1 MSSFQMSIEN
11 LFNRSC
17 SFCGNCEHD
26 IRVCNS
32 PLIQDIDRR
41 LSEGYYAVTQQG
53 ELLRTREEDIKERFI
68 IWAMDLFH
76 LKDLRVFVVTT
87 SGSPPSGT
95 NKRQYAEEVWNIYK
109 AITATAT
116 AVATSASLTT
126 ATNTNTNLSEDDID
140 EITWS
145 IDRTPRRH
153 SDVEMSPLPSIRM
166 SRNERIRERRARDVM
181 NYIPSPEFVGFVRNL
196 IHDMDMEADFIP
208 FANTNTTNK
217 KYNIAITTNTKNA
230 SASHASAAEV
240 LCECCICMNNEIS
253 QVDIVKL
260 NCEHQFCGDCIISTL
275 KQHNKSSEL
284 KPSCALCRTTMT
296 NIEVANDT
304 TLAKMQEFCIEC

>member
-1 MSSFQMSIEN
+1 MSSFQMSIQN

-17 SFCGNCEHD
+17 SFCGNNEHD

-32 PLIQDIDRR
+32 PLIPDIDRR
-41 LSEGYYAVTQQG
+41 LSEGYYAVIQQG

-87 SGSPPSGT
+87 CGAPPSGT

-109 AITATAT
+109 AIT
-116 AVATSASLTT
+116 TSAIN
-126 ATNTNTNLSEDDID
+126 ANANTNLLEDNIE

-153 SDVEMSPLPSIRM
+153 SDVEMAPLPSIRM

-181 NYIPSPEFVGFVRNL
+181 NYIPSPEFVTLARNL
-196 IHDMDMEADFIP
+196 MYAMDMEADFIP
-208 FANTNTTNK
+208 FTNTNDNELNK
-217 KYNIAITTNTKNA
+217 KYNIAITKKVLKADTNTD
-230 SASHASAAEV
+230 AE
-240 LCECCICMNNEIS
+240 LYECCICMNNEINED
-253 QVDIVKL
+253 DIIKL
-260 NCEHQFCGDCIISTL
+260 NCQHQFCGDCIVSTL
-275 KQHNKSSEL
+275 KKHNKSSEL
-284 KPSCALCRTTMT
+284 KPGCALCRATMT
-296 NIEVANDT
+296 NIEVANDA
-304 TLAKMQEFCIEC
+304 TLEKIQEFCVDC

>member
-1 MSSFQMSIEN
+1 MSIEN

-17 SFCGNCEHD
+17 SFCGNNEHY
-26 IRVCNS
+26 IRMCNS
-32 PLIQDIDRR
+32 PLIPDIDRR
-41 LSEGYYAVTQQG
+41 LSEGYYAVVQQG
-53 ELLRTREEDIKERFI
+53 ELLRTREEDVKERFI

-109 AITATAT
+109 AITTSATSLSTATAT
-116 AVATSASLTT
+116 ATTLLPEELT
-126 ATNTNTNLSEDDID
+126 NSNTNLLEDDID

-153 SDVEMSPLPSIRM
+153 SDVEMAPLPSIRM
-166 SRNERIRERRARDVM
+166 SRNERVRERRARDVM
-181 NYIPSPEFVGFVRNL
+181 NFIPSPEFVGFVRNL
-196 IHDMDMEADFIP
+196 MHDMDMEADFIP
-208 FANTNTTNK
+208 FTNANEPNK
-217 KYNIAITTNTKNA
+217 KYNIAITTNTKDA
-230 SASHASAAEV
+230 SASV
-240 LCECCICMNNEIS
+240 NTDLCECCICMNNEINE
-253 QVDIVKL
+253 VDVVKL
-260 NCEHQFCGDCIISTL
+260 NCKHQFCGDCIISTL

-296 NIEVANDT
+296 NIEVANDA

>member
-1 MSSFQMSIEN
+1 
-11 LFNRSC
+11 
-17 SFCGNCEHD
+17 
-26 IRVCNS
+26 
-32 PLIQDIDRR
+32 LIPDIDRR

-53 ELLRTREEDIKERFI
+53 ELLRTREEDVKERFI

-109 AITATAT
+109 AITTTAT
-116 AVATSASLTT
+116 TLLPEEL
-126 ATNTNTNLSEDDID
+126 TNTNTNLLEDDID

-153 SDVEMSPLPSIRM
+153 SDVEMAPLPSIRM
-166 SRNERIRERRARDVM
+166 SRNERVRERRARDVM

-196 IHDMDMEADFIP
+196 MHDMDMEADFIP
-208 FANTNTTNK
+208 FANANENEPNK
-217 KYNIAITTNTKNA
+217 KYNIIIERKVLDA
-230 SASHASAAEV
+230 SASEADV

-284 KPSCALCRTTMT
+284 KPSCALCRTIMT
-296 NIEVANDT
+296 NIKVANDA

>member
-1 MSSFQMSIEN
+1 MSSFQMSIES

-109 AITATAT
+109 AITTTAT
-116 AVATSASLTT
+116 AVASSNSLSEEL
-126 ATNTNTNLSEDDID
+126 TNTNLLEDDID

-153 SDVEMSPLPSIRM
+153 SDVEMAPLPSIRM
-166 SRNERIRERRARDVM
+166 SRNERVRERRARDVM

-208 FANTNTTNK
+208 FANTNNNETNK
-217 KYNIAITTNTKNA
+217 KYNITITTNAADA
-230 SASHASAAEV
+230 SKADV

>member
-17 SFCGNCEHD
+17 SFCGNNEHD

-32 PLIQDIDRR
+32 PLIPDIDRR

-53 ELLRTREEDIKERFI
+53 ELLRTREEDVKERFI

-116 AVATSASLTT
+116 TLLPEEL
-126 ATNTNTNLSEDDID
+126 TNTNTNLLEDDID

-153 SDVEMSPLPSIRM
+153 SDVEMAPLPSIRM
-166 SRNERIRERRARDVM
+166 SRNERVRERRARDVM

-208 FANTNTTNK
+208 FANANEPNK
-217 KYNIAITTNTKNA
+217 KYNIAIERKVLDTSINT
-230 SASHASAAEV
+230 E

-253 QVDIVKL
+253 QDDIVKL

-284 KPSCALCRTTMT
+284 KPGCALCRATMT
-296 NIEVANDT
+296 NIEVANDA

>member
-1 MSSFQMSIEN
+1 MSIEN

-126 ATNTNTNLSEDDID
+126 ATNTNTNLF
-140 EITWS
+140 WL
-145 IDRTPRRH
+145 H
-153 SDVEMSPLPSIRM
+153 L
-166 SRNERIRERRARDVM
+166 
-181 NYIPSPEFVGFVRNL
+181 Y
-196 IHDMDMEADFIP
+196 
-208 FANTNTTNK
+208 
-217 KYNIAITTNTKNA
+217 
-230 SASHASAAEV
+230 
-240 LCECCICMNNEIS
+240 
-253 QVDIVKL
+253 
-260 NCEHQFCGDCIISTL
+260 
-275 KQHNKSSEL
+275 
-284 KPSCALCRTTMT
+284 
-296 NIEVANDT
+296 
-304 TLAKMQEFCIEC
+304 